1 MYKLFFAAAS
11 LLSLAGLALASP
23 IAEPAPQLGAGG
35 LGPTLSGL
43 TGSIGGI
50 AGDGA
55 GTTTARL
62 QELPGFLEAF
72 LSEFDRYVC
81 VVDT

>member
-1 MYKLFFAAAS
+1 MMYKLFFAAAS

-55 GTTTARL
+55 GTTTPPAAGAPGIL
-62 QELPGFLEAF
+62 GGLPI
-72 LSEFDRYVC
+72 
-81 VVDT
+81 